1 MVRSTFLFARLRSAG
16 GVYLSGGLKPATET
30 GRILFYPPLVKAGVY
45 PTEINRLYSVGSFER
60 NDLWGG
66 DRERPD
72 TARTRSV
79 LEYGTHK
86 VWNTGSFSILFLL
99 YIVGCIHGKVN
110 SMVSVLADIHVK
122 NAAAPYQ

>member
-1 MVRSTFLFARLRSAG
+1 MFSTVLPKGKLCLQIGASSPARLRYG
-16 GVYLSGGLKPATET
+16 TYFCKVYTAQTSH
-30 GRILFYPPLVKAGVY
+30 IL
-45 PTEINRLYSVGSFER
+45 
-60 NDLWGG
+60 LWGG

-122 NAAAPYQ
+122 NAAAPYP